1 MGDVVNVLR
10 APVFNGEADEWP
22 FFKAK
27 LKAYLA
33 KCKLTKLVTWKG
45 VIRKDGHVWADSY
58 DATKKAEEVL
68 IQEQNIQAVGILLQA
83 IDTSTAAGKAAFY
96 QVEKFMDADAGYA
109 GGHFLKAWEELCK
122 RYDEKEVV
130 ELVDIQQEYFDMK
143 MEGNERPS
151 EFIVRMERMRKKLK
165 DNGYDIK
172 NEDFLKQVLA
182 KLPKGKEDELG
193 PYQVEKRAIEL
204 EMKVDAGYNLTKLSN
219 SLEKVYKTLAKDE
232 AMENEEKEE
241 DDKAYMAFSKS
252 FKGRCNRCGKY
263 GHKGRDCKEEMDK
276 PSYSGRCFFCD
287 KKGHKIQNCFA
298 FKKYKEERSNEQ
310 DNDQVYRA
318 MDGEVAL

>member
-10 APVFNGEADEWP
+10 APRFNGEADEWP

-45 VIRKDGHVWADSY
+45 DIRKDGYVWADTY
-58 DATKKAEEVL
+58 DATKKIEEQL
-68 IQEQNIQAVGILLQA
+68 IQEQNIQAVGILLQS
-83 IDTSTAAGKAAFY
+83 IETSTALGKAAFY
-96 QVEKFMDADAGYA
+96 QVEKFIDADAGYA

-130 ELVDIQQEYFDMK
+130 ELVDMQQEYFDMRI
-143 MEGNERPS
+143 ESSERPS

-165 DNGYDIK
+165 DNGYDITDG
-172 NEDFLKQVLA
+172 DFMKQVLA

-204 EMKVDAGYNLTKLSN
+204 EMKMDASYNLTKLSN
-219 SLEKVYKTLAKDE
+219 SLEKVYKALAKDE
-232 AMENEEKEE
+232 VEGDEEKVE
-241 DDKAYMAFSKS
+241 DDKAYVAYGRS
-252 FKGRCNRCGKY
+252 FTGRCNKCGKY
-263 GHKGRDCKEEMDK
+263 GHKARDCKEEGDK
-276 PSYSGRCFFCD
+276 SSYTVRCYFCD
-287 KKGHKIQNCFA
+287 KKGHKIEQCFA
-298 FKKYKEERSNEQ
+298 FKRFKEER
-310 DNDQVYRA
+310 DRDYDRA
-318 MDGEVAL
+318 NYAMEGEVAL